1 MLKPTDVMIL
11 SDIRPSKS
19 GIEMQLQMLKA
30 RQHLENGGQ
39 ILMFNYE
46 SEMDLEEYHKM
57 FEV

>member
-1 MLKPTDVMIL
+1 MLKPNDVMIL

-30 RQHLENGGQ
+30 FQHLENGGQ

-46 SEMDLEEYHKM
+46 SEIDLEEYRKM